1 MRIKT
6 LALAVAAL
14 FAGSAHAIEPF
25 VIKEIRVEGVQRTE
39 PGTVFNY
46 LPVKVGDK
54 LDDEKAAASIK
65 ALFATGFFQ
74 DVRLEADNDILIVDV
89 DERPT
94 IFQINIEGSKDFDK
108 DQLKKA
114 LKDNG
119 LAESRIFDRSL
130 LDQAVQE
137 LKRQY
142 FGRGKYSVEI
152 KPTVTPL
159 ERNRVAI
166 NFDISEGVVAT
177 ISQINVVGNQTFK
190 ESELLD
196 LFSQST
202 GGWLSWFTKDNQ
214 YSKQK
219 LSGDLENLRSFYL
232 NRGYLEFN
240 VDSTVVSISP
250 DKKKIYITV
259 NITEGRKYTVS
270 DIRVGGDLLV
280 SEEEV
285 RKLIRIK
292 PGDVFS
298 REQVNE
304 STTAISERLGND
316 GYAFAN
322 VNAVPEL
329 DREKQTVAF
338 TFFLDPGRRVYVRN
352 INITGNTKT
361 RDEVV
366 RREMR
371 QIEGAWYNGA
381 KIRRSKERVD
391 LLGYFE
397 DTNIETPQVPDSPD
411 QVDVNVTV
419 KEKPTGNVMAGVG
432 YARGSGVTFQA
443 SISQSNIFGSGKY
456 LALGFNTSK
465 ASKLYS
471 LSYVDPYYT
480 PDGVSRGFD
489 LYYRKT
495 DPNQLSLGQY
505 NTAGAGGSMRFGLPL
520 TEYDTLNFS
529 VGIDRS
535 ELTLLSG
542 ASQRYV
548 DFVNQFGSR
557 YITLPLTAS
566 WVRDGRDS
574 ALYPTRGALH
584 RIEALYAM
592 PGGDLKYYTLSAQN
606 QWFYPLSKTFTFM
619 LNTEVGYADGYA
631 NKPLP
636 FFKNLYA
643 GGIGSVRGYANGT
656 LGPKLCLT
664 NETKETGCTGDPEG
678 GNRKFL
684 TNAEILFPIPGM
696 KGDKSARLSVFADAG
711 TVWAAGQK
719 FSFGDMR
726 YSAGIGLAWVSPVG
740 PLKFSVAKPFNPKD
754 NDKVERFQFQ
764 LGTLF

>member
-1 MRIKT
+1 MKIKN

-14 FAGSAHAIEPF
+14 YAGSAYALEPF

-46 LPVKVGDK
+46 LPVKVGDR
-54 LDDEKAAASIK
+54 LDDDKAAASVK
-65 ALFATGFFQ
+65 ALYATGFFK
-74 DVRLEADNDILIVDV
+74 DVRLEAEDGVLIVAV

-94 IFQINIEGSKDFDK
+94 IFQININGSKDFDK

-119 LAESRIFDRSL
+119 LAESLIFDRAL
-130 LDQAVQE
+130 LDQATQE

-142 FGRGKYSVEI
+142 YAKGKYSVDI
-152 KPTVTPL
+152 KATVTPL

-166 NFDISEGVVAT
+166 NFDISEGAVAT
-177 ISQINVVGNQTFK
+177 ISQINIVGNQAFK
-190 ESELLD
+190 EGELLD
-196 LFSQST
+196 LFSQTT
-202 GGWLSWFTKDNQ
+202 GGWFSWITKDDQ

-219 LSGDLENLRSFYL
+219 LSADLEALRSFYL

-259 NITEGRKYTVS
+259 NLSEGKRYTVT
-270 DIRVGGDLLV
+270 DIKVGGELLV
-280 SEEEV
+280 PEDEV

-292 PGDVFS
+292 EGDVFS
-298 REQVNE
+298 RELVNE
-304 STTAISERLGND
+304 STQSISDRLGND

-329 DREKQTVAF
+329 DRDKQTVAF
-338 TFFLDPGRRVYVRN
+338 TFFIDPGRRVYVRN

-371 QIEGAWYNGA
+371 QIEGGWYNA
-381 KIRRSKERVD
+381 SKIRRSKERVD

-397 DTNIETPQVPDSPD
+397 DVNVETPQVPDSPD
-411 QVDVNVTV
+411 QVDVNVSV
-419 KEKPTGNVMAGVG
+419 KEKPTGNVMAGIG
-432 YARGSGVTFQA
+432 YARGTGISFQA

-456 LALGFNTSK
+456 LALGLNTSK
-465 ASKLYS
+465 SSKLYS
-471 LSYVDPYYT
+471 ISYSDPYYT

-489 LYYRKT
+489 LYYRKV
-495 DPNQLSLGQY
+495 DPTQLSLGQY
-505 NTAGAGGSMRFGLPL
+505 NTAGVGSSMRVGLPIS
-520 TEYDTLNFS
+520 EFDTVNFS
-529 VGIDRS
+529 LGIDRS
-535 ELTLLSG
+535 EITLLTG
-542 ASQRYV
+542 APQNYI
-548 DFVNQFGSR
+548 DFVSAFGSR
-557 YITLPLTAS
+557 YTTLPATAS

-574 ALYPTRGALH
+574 ALYPTRGAL
-584 RIEALYAM
+584 RRVESLVAL
-592 PGGDLKYYTLSAQN
+592 PGGDLRYYTLSAQN

-619 LNTEVGYADGYA
+619 LNAEAGYA
-631 NKPLP
+631 NGYGGRPLP

-643 GGIGSVRGYANGT
+643 GGIGSVRGYGTGT
-656 LGPKLCLT
+656 LGLKDS
-664 NETKETGCTGDPEG
+664 NGDALG
-678 GNRKFL
+678 GNRKVVA
-684 TNAEILFPIPGM
+684 NAELLFPIPGL
-696 KGDKSARLSVFADAG
+696 KGDKSARLSVFGDAG
-711 TVWAAGQK
+711 SVWGSGDK
-719 FSFGDMR
+719 MSFGDLR
-726 YSAGIGLAWVSPVG
+726 YSAGFGLTWVSPVG